1 MPLFGVILVPIF
13 RHSDQ
18 NNSEYGHFP
27 RSVYT
32 YHKCLKYLDCQW
44 NSYCTKK
51 WSFPW
56 RISSVNVTKLLTK
69 LLTHLLT
76 KTLMENVIFLCSIYS
91 EISAGQIF
99 YAAHLELLSKSN
111 FRKLKRAMSKFL
123 KMKNPMI
130 VSVSR
135 IFFIFDPIV
144 KSLCL
149 K

>member
-1 MPLFGVILVPIF
+1 MPLFGVILVTIF

-56 RISSVNVTKLLTK
+56 RISSVNVTKSAGNFTFTEENLNRK
-69 LLTHLLT
+69 LY
-76 KTLMENVIFLCSIYS
+76 FLCSIYS
-91 EISAGQIF
+91 EISAGQKF

-123 KMKNPMI
+123 KMKNHMI
-130 VSVSR
+130 VSVPW
-135 IFFIFDPIV
+135 IFFIFDPFV

>member
-56 RISSVNVTKLLTK
+56 RISSVNMTKSAGNFTFTEENLNRK
-69 LLTHLLT
+69 LY
-76 KTLMENVIFLCSIYS
+76 FLCSIYS
-91 EISAGQIF
+91 EISAGQKF

>member
-56 RISSVNVTKLLTK
+56 RISSVNVTRSAGNFTFTEENLNRKLY
-69 LLTHLLT
+69 
-76 KTLMENVIFLCSIYS
+76 FLCSIYS
-91 EISAGQIF
+91 EISAGQKF

-123 KMKNPMI
+123 KMKNHMI
-130 VSVSR
+130 VSVPW
-135 IFFIFDPIV
+135 IFFIFDPFV

>member
-1 MPLFGVILVPIF
+1 MPLFEVILVPIF

-56 RISSVNVTKLLTK
+56 RISSVNVTKSAGNFTFTEENLNRK
-69 LLTHLLT
+69 LY
-76 KTLMENVIFLCSIYS
+76 FLCSIYS
-91 EISAGQIF
+91 EISAGQKF

-123 KMKNPMI
+123 KMKNHMI
-130 VSVSR
+130 VSVPW
-135 IFFIFDPIV
+135 IFFIFDPFV
-144 KSLCL
+144 KSLSL

>member
-32 YHKCLKYLDCQW
+32 YHKCLKCLDCQW
-44 NSYCTKK
+44 TSYCTKK

-56 RISSVNVTKLLTK
+56 RISSVNVTKSAGNFTFTEENLNRK
-69 LLTHLLT
+69 LY
-76 KTLMENVIFLCSIYS
+76 FLCSIYS
-91 EISAGQIF
+91 EISAGQKF

-123 KMKNPMI
+123 KMKNHMI
-130 VSVSR
+130 VSVPW
-135 IFFIFDPIV
+135 IFFIFDPFV

>member
-56 RISSVNVTKLLTK
+56 RISSVNVTKSAGNFTFTEENLNRK
-69 LLTHLLT
+69 LY
-76 KTLMENVIFLCSIYS
+76 FLCSIYS
-91 EISAGQIF
+91 EISAGQKF

-123 KMKNPMI
+123 KMKNHMI
-130 VSVSR
+130 VSVPW
-135 IFFIFDPIV
+135 IFFIFDPFV

>member
-56 RISSVNVTKLLTK
+56 RISSVNVTKSAGNFTFTEENLNRK
-69 LLTHLLT
+69 LY
-76 KTLMENVIFLCSIYS
+76 FLCSIYS
-91 EISAGQIF
+91 EISAGQTF

-123 KMKNPMI
+123 KMKNHMI
-130 VSVSR
+130 VSVPW
-135 IFFIFDPIV
+135 IFFIFDPFV

>member
-56 RISSVNVTKLLTK
+56 RISSVNVTKSAGNFTFTEENLNRK
-69 LLTHLLT
+69 LY
-76 KTLMENVIFLCSIYS
+76 FLCSIYS
-91 EISAGQIF
+91 EISAGQKF

-123 KMKNPMI
+123 KMKNHMI
-130 VSVSR
+130 VSVPW
-135 IFFIFDPIV
+135 IFFIFDPFV
-144 KSLCL
+144 KSLWL

>member
-1 MPLFGVILVPIF
+1 MSLFGVILVPIF
-13 RHSDQ
+13 PHLDQ

-27 RSVYT
+27 RSVYA

-56 RISSVNVTKLLTK
+56 RISSVNVTKSAGNFRFTEENLNRK
-69 LLTHLLT
+69 LY
-76 KTLMENVIFLCSIYS
+76 FLCSIYS
-91 EISAGQIF
+91 EISAGQKI

-123 KMKNPMI
+123 KMKNHMI
-130 VSVSR
+130 VSVPW
-135 IFFIFDPIV
+135 IFFIFDPFV

>member
-1 MPLFGVILVPIF
+1 MSLFGVILVPIF
-13 RHSDQ
+13 PHLDQ

-56 RISSVNVTKLLTK
+56 RISSVNVTKSAGNFTFTEENLNRK
-69 LLTHLLT
+69 LY
-76 KTLMENVIFLCSIYS
+76 FLCSIYS
-91 EISAGQIF
+91 EISAGQKF

-123 KMKNPMI
+123 KMKNHMI
-130 VSVSR
+130 VSVPW
-135 IFFIFDPIV
+135 IFFIFDPFV

>member
-1 MPLFGVILVPIF
+1 MSLFGVILVPIF
-13 RHSDQ
+13 PHLDQ

-27 RSVYT
+27 RSVYA

-56 RISSVNVTKLLTK
+56 RISSVNVTKSAGNFTFTEENLNRK
-69 LLTHLLT
+69 LY
-76 KTLMENVIFLCSIYS
+76 FLCSIYS
-91 EISAGQIF
+91 EISAGQKF

-123 KMKNPMI
+123 KMKNHMT

-135 IFFIFDPIV
+135 IFFIFDPFV

>member
-56 RISSVNVTKLLTK
+56 RISSVNVTKSAGNFTFTEENLNRK
-69 LLTHLLT
+69 LY
-76 KTLMENVIFLCSIYS
+76 FLCSIYS
-91 EISAGQIF
+91 EISAGQKI

-123 KMKNPMI
+123 KMKNHMI
-130 VSVSR
+130 VSVPW
-135 IFFIFDPIV
+135 IFFIFDPFV

>member
-56 RISSVNVTKLLTK
+56 RISSVNVTKSAGNFTFTEENLNRK
-69 LLTHLLT
+69 LY
-76 KTLMENVIFLCSIYS
+76 FLCSIYS
-91 EISAGQIF
+91 EISAGQKF

-123 KMKNPMI
+123 KMKNHRI
-130 VSVSR
+130 VSVPW
-135 IFFIFDPIV
+135 IYFIFDPFV
-144 KSLCL
+144 KSLWL
-149 K
+149 N